1 MPSSKHG
8 FREMGRELVF
18 LSLYIYDLSRV
29 SPAELSGFE
38 WYDIMAGERAEEWAG
53 EDFLFIPVKRR
64 AEIYEFG
71 KELLNGTISNLNKID
86 EIINTHLVKWS
97 FNRLH
102 SVDKAILRLSVYSI
116 IYRYDIPAEVTI
128 SEANDLSNNY
138 SDENTSNYINGILHK
153 VKQEYRKN
161 TLAENS

>member
-1 MPSSKHG
+1 MPSAKHG

-18 LSLYIYDLSRV
+18 LSLYIYDLFPV
-29 SPAELSGFE
+29 SPAELSSFE
-38 WYDIMAGERAEEWAG
+38 WYDIMAGDSAETWSG

-86 EIINTHLVKWS
+86 EIIDTHLVKWS

-102 SVDKAILRLSVYSI
+102 TVDKAILRLSVYSI

-128 SEANDLSNNY
+128 SEANVLSNNY

-161 TLAENS
+161 ALAENS

>member
-1 MPSSKHG
+1 MPSAKHG

-18 LSLYIYDLSRV
+18 LSLYIYDLFPV
-29 SPAELSGFE
+29 SPAELSSFE
-38 WYDIMAGERAEEWAG
+38 WYDIMAGDSAEAWSG

-86 EIINTHLVKWS
+86 EIIDTHLVKWS

-102 SVDKAILRLSVYSI
+102 TVDKAILRLSVYSI

-128 SEANDLSNNY
+128 SEANVLSNNY

-161 TLAENS
+161 ALAENS

>member
-1 MPSSKHG
+1 MVRRG
-8 FREMGRELVF
+8 
-18 LSLYIYDLSRV
+18 
-29 SPAELSGFE
+29 
-38 WYDIMAGERAEEWAG
+38 
-53 EDFLFIPVKRR
+53 FLFIPVKRR

-86 EIINTHLVKWS
+86 EIIDTHLVKWS

-102 SVDKAILRLSVYSI
+102 TVDKAILRLSVYSI

-128 SEANDLSNNY
+128 SEANVLSNNY

-161 TLAENS
+161 ALAENS